1 MGGAIKAIETG
12 YIENE
17 ITKSAYQNQ
26 KDIDSNKELVVGLNA
41 HMEKEE
47 EYEQEIHK
55 IDANKTAA
63 QIANLKAYKLKRNN
77 SKVNETL
84 DELKKAVLGNHNVM
98 PYIINSVRNRCSL
111 GEVANTLRSVFG
123 EY

>member
-1 MGGAIKAIETG
+1 MLTWK
-12 YIENE
+12 
-17 ITKSAYQNQ
+17 K
-26 KDIDSNKELVVGLNA
+26 K
-41 HMEKEE
+41 E

-55 IDANKTAA
+55 IDVNKTAA

-98 PYIINSVRNRCSL
+98 PYIINSVNK
-111 GEVANTLRSVFG
+111 
-123 EY
+123 